1 MARLSL
7 FATVA
12 LAALAAMSSARSP
25 FDFRATETARIRAH
39 LDSAE
44 RELRAKDVSSLT
56 PAQRAARVRNLERLH
71 EYWVRGVFPQNTD
84 FPGERV
90 PYFIDRFGTRCAMA
104 YLIEQAG
111 GGDLVARVAAA
122 RNNARI
128 RDLSTDPA
136 LGAWLWRNG
145 ITLDEAARIQ
155 PSYGCCPIGA
165 LCIDRE
171 QPGCP
176 LPTSPSSAGYKV
188 ATGVSVGVDVLTVAL
203 NSLHSGL
210 ARPLAGALG
219 IAAGAAGIAV
229 GVPNFDASGSRR
241 TLGYVNAGVGAASAA
256 LGLYRIAHRPRTL
269 SRVSLV
275 PWLDGRG
282 GTGLTA
288 QLRF

>member
-1 MARLSL
+1 MSRLSL

-12 LAALAAMSSARSP
+12 LAALAAMSSARAP

-56 PAQRAARVRNLERLH
+56 PAQRAARLRNLDRLH

-90 PYFIDRFGTRCAMA
+90 PYFIDRYGTRCAMA

-111 GGDLVARVAAA
+111 SGDFVARVAATT
-122 RNNARI
+122 NNARVPELK
-128 RDLSTDPA
+128 RDPQLVEWLEANGLT
-136 LGAWLWRNG
+136 LG
-145 ITLDEAARIQ
+145 EAARIQ
-155 PSYGCCPIGA
+155 PSYCF
-165 LCIDRE
+165 E
-171 QPGCP
+171 QPCYSFGCNCP
-176 LPTSPSSAGYKV
+176 DNPTGAASAGYKT
-188 ATGVSVGVDVLTVAL
+188 ATGVSIGADVLTVAL

-219 IAAGAAGIAV
+219 IAAGAAGIVV
-229 GVPNFDASGSRR
+229 GAPNFDESGSRR

-256 LGLYRIAHRPRTL
+256 LGLYRIAHKPRTL
-269 SRVSLV
+269 SSLSLA